1 LLTTELN
8 LSLALGLSAIGQAD
22 EAISLIDESLAQV
35 ETNGNLLYVPEL
47 LRVKG
52 TILVLLPE
60 PDLNNAEISFLQ
72 ALELSRH
79 QDARAWE
86 LCIAWPHYWPVE
98 GKSLKLRSSCD
109 QYSSSPRKATV
120 RQT

>member
-1 LLTTELN
+1 MLTTELN
-8 LSLALGLSAIGQAD
+8 LSLASGLSAIGQVD
-22 EAISLIDESLAQV
+22 EAISLIDELLAQV

-52 TILVLLPE
+52 TILLLLLE

-86 LCIAWPHYWPVE
+86 LRIAIDLATLLAGRGKIVE
-98 GKSLKLRSSCD
+98 
-109 QYSSSPRKATV
+109 A
-120 RQT
+120 